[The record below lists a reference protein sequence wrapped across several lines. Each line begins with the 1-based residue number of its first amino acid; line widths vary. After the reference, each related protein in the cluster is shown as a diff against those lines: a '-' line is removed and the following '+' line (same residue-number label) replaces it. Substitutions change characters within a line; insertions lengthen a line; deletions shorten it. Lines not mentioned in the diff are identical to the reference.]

1 MRLIH
6 PLLWGLIITLFS
18 LPTFADWEVGLRQRD
33 TSVSE
38 IHVNNDVERPQV
50 VVYLVWVDLDAPQDA
65 DERFLSWRFD
75 ERERGWKS
83 GLKPVLDAAINLPVL
98 DSYTI
103 EFENKSCPEQHRCF
117 LALVA
122 IPAGQNPLNTGSW
135 QAASLLP
142 LSLSAS
148 QARLPGQQFFLPRG
162 DSGAN
167 YLLADEAADGAM
179 PTTASKVE
187 AAPEDTSGA
196 GAPVTEKP
204 DIFRLVDNK
213 LLYANGQAKRFQ
225 VIDVADLSNPRLSG
239 WTALSGNPRELYV
252 LGDYYVLLQT
262 DYVGEDGTHLT
273 VLRQGADGTL
283 TTVQDMTL
291 SGHFIESRRRNDVI
305 YTVTQESV
313 PIEQAEKLEC
323 VWCIN
328 RSVINIKALRF
339 DAGQLAEIDKT
350 SLPGY
355 SPTIAIFSDH
365 LVMANHNPEEEKW
378 QTTQIQVIDLSQ
390 TDPLVELPILKVPG
404 QVPSEFHL
412 SVKDQQ
418 LRVVYGPENRE
429 AGSTL
434 AIYNLASP
442 EMALVGKVDKIAPGE
457 ALFATRFVEDRAFVV
472 TFERTD
478 PLWVIGLSNP
488 AQPEIL
494 GELHV
499 PGWSEKMFFHEDRLF
514 AVGYDDQP
522 LENEESRWVR
532 RVALSLFNVAD
543 PNNPTLI
550 NRLTPFAGEVSSTW
564 SPAIDDER
572 ALLLNWSEAFA
583 ALPINSWETS
593 AGSHLQIVSLA
604 NDKVEDAGRLDS
616 SVEIQRSVSLASDVL
631 AALGD
636 QALQTLRWGNG
647 KPERLGE
654 LELATNLSWLEL
666 QGEHLWAAATGNKG
680 YHRFYRYT
688 TENVETPAKR
698 WSLPRGYNGL
708 EMDND
713 WAVFYDT
720 YPSLA
725 VQVLDVKTGELRP
738 ALVLEKEANET
749 SEASA
754 VDTVIAPDIRYYS
767 RSQPMVHDGWF
778 YLAEQ
783 RPFKPTVREQTA
795 HLLVPEPE
803 QEYWQPAEWLLR
815 SWNLKVEKP
824 TEAPTRSIPG
834 SPVALTPNGELI
846 TQESNE
852 DGQLRLNLLALQDA
866 GNAKLLHSHTL
877 RCRSYSQVMWADEAL
892 YVKCETADRYWYGPV
907 YLEEPMAE
915 VAEDK
920 AGDSQTDESQADES
934 PGDETDKPVEPIPT
948 EPPIEPEPVEP
959 TTQLLRLKVEQGFVD
974 DGSWSLAGY
983 QNLRAVSKEIV
994 LVASNGWYGF
1004 RDDVIA
1010 EPMVAA
1016 APADVA
1022 IMPHYQSGCDIYQ
1035 LVPEQEPKLLK
1046 HLETCSYTQEGMAL
1060 TPTQAWMAEGFAGIK
1075 EINW

>member
-1 MRLIH
+1 MQLIR

-18 LPTFADWEVGLRQRD
+18 LPAFADWEVGLRHSD

-38 IHVNNDVERPQV
+38 IVVNNDVERPQV
-50 VVYLVWVDLDAPQDA
+50 VVYLVWVDLDAPQA
-65 DERFLSWRFD
+65 DEQFLSWRFD

-103 EFENKSCPEQHRCF
+103 EFEDKSCPELHRCF

-122 IPAGQNPLNTGSW
+122 IPAGQSPLNTGSW

-148 QARLPGQQFFLPRG
+148 WARLPGQQFFLPR

-167 YLLADEAADGAM
+167 YSLADGATYA
-179 PTTASKVE
+179 PTPFSGGPTASKVE
-187 AAPEDTSGA
+187 AAPEDDTSGA

-204 DIFRLVDNK
+204 DILRLVDNK

-225 VIDVADLSNPRLSG
+225 VIDVADLSNPRLTG

-252 LGDYYVLLQT
+252 LDDYYVLLQT

-313 PIEQAEKLEC
+313 PIEQTEKVEC
-323 VWCIN
+323 VWCFN
-328 RSVINIKALRF
+328 RNVINIKALRF

-355 SPTIAIFSDH
+355 SPRIAIFPDH

-390 TDPLVELPILKVPG
+390 DDPLVELPILKVPG

-457 ALFATRFVEDRAFVV
+457 ALYATRFVEDRAFVV
-472 TFERTD
+472 TFERKD

-522 LENEESRWVR
+522 LENEENRWVR
-532 RVALSLFNVAD
+532 RVAMSLFNVAD
-543 PNNPTLI
+543 PTNPTLI
-550 NRLTPFAGEVSSTW
+550 NRLTPFAGEVNSTS

-572 ALLLNWSEAFA
+572 ALLLNWTEAFA

-616 SVEIQRSVSLASDVL
+616 SVEIQRSVSLAPDVL

-647 KPERLGE
+647 KPKLLGE
-654 LELATNLSWLEL
+654 LELATNLAWLEL
-666 QGEHLWAAATGNKG
+666 QDGHLWAAATGNKG

-688 TENVETPAKR
+688 TEDVKTPATR
-698 WSLPRGYNGL
+698 WSLPRGYNRV

-713 WAVFYDT
+713 WAVFYNT

-725 VQVLDVKTGELRP
+725 VQVLDVKTGKLRP
-738 ALVLEKEANET
+738 AQVLEKEPPNET
-749 SEASA
+749 SEAAA
-754 VDTVIAPDIRYYS
+754 VDTLIAPDIWYS

-778 YLAEQ
+778 YIAEQ
-783 RPFKPTVREQTA
+783 RPFKPAVREQTA
-795 HLLVPEPE
+795 HLLLPEPE
-803 QEYWQPAEWLLR
+803 KEYWRAAEWLLR
-815 SWNLKVEKP
+815 SWNLKVDKP
-824 TEAPTRSIPG
+824 NEAPTRSIPG
-834 SPVALTPNGELI
+834 NPVAFTANGELI

-852 DGQLRLNLLALQDA
+852 DGQLRLNLLALQGA

-877 RCRSYSQVMWADEAL
+877 RCRSYSQLMWADEAL
-892 YVKCETADRYWYGPV
+892 YVKCEMADRYRPSPV
-907 YLEEPMAE
+907 YFGEP

-920 AGDSQTDESQADES
+920 AGDSQTDES
-934 PGDETDKPVEPIPT
+934 PGDKADKPIEPIPT

-974 DGSWSLAGY
+974 DGSWTLAGY
-983 QNLRAVSKEIV
+983 QNLRAASKEIV
-994 LVASNGWYGF
+994 LVASNGWYGI

-1010 EPMVAA
+1010 EPMVQAN
-1016 APADVA
+1016 VA
-1022 IMPHYQSGCDIYQ
+1022 TMPPYQSGCDIYQ

-1046 HLETCSYTQEGMAL
+1046 HLETCSYSQEGMAL
-1060 TPTQAWMAEGFAGIK
+1060 TPTKAWMAEGFAGIK